1 MLSSDPYSIILIS
14 KISLIKEVI
23 FFMYYRHH
31 LTLKNYL
38 MFQAKKAGSKLKCRI
53 VAEKSI
59 AEWSQLIEQME
70 DQILAV
76 LQEERFLYIVTSC
89 Q

>member
-1 MLSSDPYSIILIS
+1 M
-14 KISLIKEVI
+14 KEVI
-23 FFMYYRHH
+23 FFFIYYRHH

-38 MFQAKKAGSKLKCRI
+38 IYQAKKAGSQLKSRI

-70 DQILAV
+70 DQISTV
-76 LQEERFLYIVTSC
+76 LQEERFLYIITSC